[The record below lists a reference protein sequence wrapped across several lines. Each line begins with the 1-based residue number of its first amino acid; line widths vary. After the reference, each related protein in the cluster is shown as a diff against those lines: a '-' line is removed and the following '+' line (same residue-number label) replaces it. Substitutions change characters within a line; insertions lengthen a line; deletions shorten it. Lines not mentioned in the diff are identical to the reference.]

1 MESRPPPL
9 VCNLCAALLQSSD
22 VVVLADPENP
32 LWMFGAEV
40 TDDGQ

>member
-1 MESRPPPL
+1 MSKAETVL
-9 VCNLCAALLQSSD
+9 MVVLQSSD
-22 VVVLADPENP
+22 AVVLADPDHP